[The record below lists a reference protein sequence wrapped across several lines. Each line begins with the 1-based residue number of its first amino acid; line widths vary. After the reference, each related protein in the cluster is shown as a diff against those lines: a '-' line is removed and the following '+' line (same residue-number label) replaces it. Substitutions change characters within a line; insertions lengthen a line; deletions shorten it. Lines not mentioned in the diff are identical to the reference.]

1 MNGHAPYP
9 PIGDYALIGDCH
21 TAALV
26 AKGGSIDWCCL
37 PRFDSA
43 SCFGRLL
50 DWRKGGYFSITP
62 AGRYQITREYLPGTL
77 VLVTTFRQG
86 AANVARL
93 TDFFAMRAGGRTR
106 PRRRLVRLLAGVRG
120 RMRFAID
127 IVPRLDYG
135 EVEPWI
141 FRSAGRWQHAAV
153 GSNKGLLVFADVS
166 LRGDSALHAEVEVR
180 ARTRHRVAIQFFSPE
195 DLERVAELGGPGAEL
210 ASHLRETVRWWREW
224 TGRLRFRETGAPR
237 AARLA
242 PAESARARRAVRPE
256 PRGANVTRSA
266 IVLKAL
272 TYAPTGAIVAAP
284 TTSLPERV
292 GGPRN
297 WDYRFSWIRDSIF
310 TVRALADLGCRSEAD
325 GFRRFVQR
333 SAAGSA
339 EELQVMYA
347 VDGRRRLTEVVLDGL
362 EGWRR
367 SAPVRIGN
375 AADKQFQADAFGL
388 LLELAWHWSRRGN
401 APDPDYWRFLVS
413 LVEAAI
419 AKWRLPDRGI
429 WEVRTPPRH
438 FVHSKV
444 MCWAAVNRGIALAQA
459 CALPAP
465 VERWRAAREAIRA
478 AVETGGYDAKRGV
491 FVAALRARDLDAAVL
506 LLPTVEFVG
515 YRDPRM
521 LRTVDAIARELDR
534 DGLVQRY
541 PTARHALGHEGVFL
555 PCSFWLAECL
565 ARQGRMA
572 RARAVYRR
580 ALGCANELGLFSEE
594 YSIAGRQMLGNFPQ
608 GLTHLAHLSAAL
620 ALSEGDARV
629 RRRLD
634 GRLRDG

>member
-1 MNGHAPYP
+1 MKGRSPYP

-26 AKGGSIDWCCL
+26 AKSGSIDWCCL

-43 SCFGRLL
+43 SSFGRLL
-50 DWRKGGYFSITP
+50 DWRRGGYFSITP
-62 AGRYQITREYLPGTL
+62 AGRYEARREYLPGTL

-93 TDFFAMRAGGRTR
+93 TDFFAMREGGRTR
-106 PRRRLVRLLAGVRG
+106 PRRRLVRLLEGVRG

-127 IVPRLDYG
+127 VVPRFDYG

-141 FRSAGRWQHAAV
+141 FRAGRRQHAVV
-153 GSNKGLLVFADVS
+153 GSNKGLLVFGDVA
-166 LRGDSALHAEVEVR
+166 LRGESALHAEIELR
-180 ARTRHRVAIQFFSPE
+180 ARSRRRVAIQFFSPE
-195 DLERVAELGGPGAEL
+195 GLESVSALGASGAEL
-210 ASHLRETVRWWREW
+210 ARELRETVRWWRAW
-224 TGRLRFRETGAPR
+224 TSRLRFREKGAPR
-237 AARLA
+237 TGRLA
-242 PAESARARRAVRPE
+242 PAGPARALRAGRSE
-256 PRGANVTRSA
+256 PAGANVTRSA

-297 WDYRFSWIRDSIF
+297 WDYRFSWIRDSIY
-310 TVRALADLGCRSEAD
+310 TVHALAELGCRAEAD

-333 SAAGSA
+333 SAAGNA

-347 VDGRRRLTEVVLDGL
+347 VDGKRRLTEVVLDHL

-375 AADKQFQADAFGL
+375 AARKQFQADAFGL
-388 LLELAWHWSRRGN
+388 LLELAWRWSRRGN

-413 LVEAAI
+413 LVETAI

-429 WEVRTPPRH
+429 WEVRTAPRH

-444 MCWAAVNRGIALAQA
+444 MCWAAVDRGIALAQA
-459 CALPAP
+459 HALPAP
-465 VERWRAAREAIRA
+465 VERWREAREAIRA
-478 AVETGGYDAKRGV
+478 AVETDGYDAKRGV
-491 FVAALRARDLDAAVL
+491 FVAAFGAGDLDAAAL

-521 LRTVDAIARELDR
+521 LRTADAIRRELDR
-534 DGLVQRY
+534 GGLVQRY

-565 ARQGRMA
+565 ARQGRVA

-594 YSIAGRQMLGNFPQ
+594 YATGERQMLGNFPQ
-608 GLTHLAHLSAAL
+608 GLTHLAHVSAAL
-620 ALSEGDARV
+620 ALSEAHARAA
-629 RRRLD
+629 
-634 GRLRDG
+634 